1 MSLIPVDFK
10 EVWTNEI
17 IQLNIDP
24 NWTVSKFIENV
35 TQNIPIDFEI
45 VEAGQIIV
53 DCPSEMAPALLDSEV
68 LLKHKW
74 GPELN
79 VAFYMRK
86 TNYRYPQM
94 HRTCPSCL
102 EENHLLRNVYDC
114 GHRFCGNCVAEND
127 ECPRCR
133 VEHYTE

>member
-1 MSLIPVDFK
+1 MALIPVDFK
-10 EVWTNEI
+10 EVWTTET

-24 NWTVSKFIENV
+24 NWTVSKFIETV
-35 TQNIPIDFEI
+35 TQSIPVDFEI

-53 DCPSEMAPALLDSEV
+53 DCPSEMAPALRDSEV

-74 GPELN
+74 GPDLN

-86 TNYRYPQM
+86 TNHRYPQM
-94 HRTCPSCL
+94 YRTCPLCL
-102 EENHLLRNVYDC
+102 EENHILRNVYLC

-127 ECPRCR
+127 ECVYCR
-133 VEHYTE
+133 LEHYAE